1 MAGECLNSEMEYAI
15 KDHKILPMIV
25 ICLCKVD
32 FHLGLSINADKG
44 EKTLY
49 SNTKSKMTCYL
60 AALAK
65 NLLHTA
71 HLVATGSAKET
82 DAANKTSFFS
92 KTKPPFTFRQ
102 AVKN

>member
-1 MAGECLNSEMEYAI
+1 MKGQSTLVLRTESYNTFSEPSHTSGYNPETMAGECLNSEMEYAI

-65 NLLHTA
+65 NC
-71 HLVATGSAKET
+71 
-82 DAANKTSFFS
+82 
-92 KTKPPFTFRQ
+92 
-102 AVKN
+102 